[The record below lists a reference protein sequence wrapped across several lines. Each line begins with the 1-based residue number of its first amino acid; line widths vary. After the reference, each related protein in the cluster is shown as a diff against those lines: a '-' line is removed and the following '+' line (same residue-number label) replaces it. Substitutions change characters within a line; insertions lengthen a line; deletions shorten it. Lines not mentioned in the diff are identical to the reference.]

1 MQVFPSQDLKQ
12 SKEEIEEEDQLLLE
26 ASNCTKMRESV
37 AMPFAITEE
46 D

>member
-12 SKEEIEEEDQLLLE
+12 SKEDLEEDQLLLE